1 MRTKY
6 LANRLLPA
14 SLAVLVAVVLLGLTS
29 TSGSHAQTP
38 STPTATA
45 TIVPPTA
52 TRTATIAALA
62 QQQVAATPTIV
73 GAPNLAATA
82 TWVSILTQ
90 QYIGT
95 ATPVRTITPVLPV
108 TPVSTAVTTSASASA
123 PSGATAA
130 DACAM
135 QLASVNGGETI
146 DYEQI
151 SLTLPGSGSYSY
163 GFIRPDTGA
172 NPQLVVCDTQTRSTI
187 YVDGRTGLETARRL
201 GNEAGVANLN
211 QIRAA
216 ARTRS
221 AGTSSVSPPNTG
233 DAGLLP

>member
-1 MRTKY
+1 MCSKD

-14 SLAVLVAVVLLGLTS
+14 SLTVLAAVVLFGLTP

-38 STPTATA
+38 STPTS
-45 TIVPPTA
+45 TA
-52 TRTATIAALA
+52 TRTATAVLLA
-62 QQQVAATPTIV
+62 QQQVAATPTFV
-73 GAPNLAATA
+73 GPPNLAATA

-90 QYIGT
+90 QYVST
-95 ATPVRTITPVLPV
+95 ATPMPTITPVLPV
-108 TPVSTAVTTSASASA
+108 TPASTAVTTLASASA

-135 QLASVNGGETI
+135 QLASVGGGQTI
-146 DYEQI
+146 DFEQI
-151 SLTLPGSGSYSY
+151 SLTLPGNGSFSY

-187 YVDGRTGLETARRL
+187 YVDGRTGQETARRL
-201 GNEAGVANLN
+201 GNEAGVTNLN

-216 ARTRS
+216 ARSRTAS
-221 AGTSSVSPPNTG
+221 SSSVTPPNTG
-233 DAGLLP
+233 DGGLR